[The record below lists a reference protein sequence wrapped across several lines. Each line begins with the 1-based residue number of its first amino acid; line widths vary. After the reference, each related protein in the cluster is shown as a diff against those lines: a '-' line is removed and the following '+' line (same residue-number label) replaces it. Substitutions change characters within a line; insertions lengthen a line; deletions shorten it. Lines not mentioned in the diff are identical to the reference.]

1 MRLHLPVILGFMLTG
16 LTFAADTPP
25 SEIKK
30 SDNILDQSD
39 TERKEKKKLL
49 DNVYKNI
56 PTAQK
61 LENLLNESLA
71 ILLATDTP
79 EKANAAAKRIKELNQ
94 QSSELKKAVEN
105 ELSNYFKNTEKLPEN
120 PEFKVFMH
128 ECAMNGNLFLELIDS
143 LEAQGLLTQELA
155 DVCGLKKVS
164 VIAELPPTS
173 PELKNYWEKLFSQ
186 TNKLNQSL
194 FSLKE
199 KKDIPRVTKELLE
212 IKKERE
218 ELLKIRDKIY
228 PLKSESDK
236 KADEILMNRISQGPI
251 RISNVMLSVVAG
263 RGFIKTND
271 PDMKDISKLIGEL
284 TR

>member
-61 LENLLNESLA
+61 LENLLNESLV

-199 KKDIPRVTKELLE
+199 KK
-212 IKKERE
+212 
-218 ELLKIRDKIY
+218 
-228 PLKSESDK
+228 
-236 KADEILMNRISQGPI
+236 
-251 RISNVMLSVVAG
+251 
-263 RGFIKTND
+263 
-271 PDMKDISKLIGEL
+271 
-284 TR
+284 

>member
-61 LENLLNESLA
+61 LENLLNESLV